1 MSEKTLE
8 ADVIIA
14 GGGPAGS
21 VAAFVLASAGYRVTL
36 LEKLKFPRYKVCGAG
51 LTHKILQEI
60 PFSITPVIETRIH
73 TFRFSTHF
81 SETFERTSPDPLIY
95 CTMRDKLDNF
105 MLSQAQGAGVKVLF
119 GEQVTAVAPQGKMIK
134 VVTRTGEYLCRRLIG
149 AEGATGKVA
158 RSAGLWRDMVPGL
171 AWEAELEI
179 DAVALERIR
188 QTVFLDWGSFP
199 GGYGWLFPKS
209 GHISVGVGGPAALSR
224 HMMPYY
230 RNFIDYL
237 KDTGIQVNTTRS
249 LRSWPIPVKVRSGK
263 FRNGNVFIT
272 GDAAGLTDPLTG
284 EGIYYAVRSG
294 RIAAEE
300 VIASFGKFLAH
311 DHYSARINSELM
323 PELLEAQNIKHLFN
337 TVPLKIHRFVRDND
351 RAWRAFCKVLRGERN
366 YADVRKGFG
375 RYSPLWSVAC
385 LGARLISVIREF
397 RLRKGG
403 SSQ

>member
-1 MSEKTLE
+1 MSEVTPE

-21 VAAFVLASAGYRVTL
+21 VAAFVLASAGYPVTV
-36 LEKLKFPRYKVCGAG
+36 LEKQKFPRYKVCGAG

-60 PFSITPVIETRIH
+60 PFDIWSVIDSRVH
-73 TFRFSTHF
+73 TFRFSTRF
-81 SETFERTSPDPLIY
+81 GETFERSSPDPLIY
-95 CTMRDKLDNF
+95 CTMRDKLDNY
-105 MLSQAQGAGVKVLF
+105 MLSQAQVAGAKVLF
-119 GEQVTAVAPQGKMIK
+119 GEQVTAVAPQGDMIK
-134 VVTRTGEYLCRRLIG
+134 VVTRTGEYLCRKLIG
-149 AEGATGKVA
+149 AEGATGKVS
-158 RSAGLWRDMVPGL
+158 RSAGLWRDMLPGL

-179 DAVALERIR
+179 DPGALERIR

-209 GHISVGVGGPAALSR
+209 AHISVGVGGPAALSR

-230 RNFIDYL
+230 QRFLDYL
-237 KDTGIQVNTTRS
+237 KETGIQVNTTLS
-249 LRSWPIPVKVRSGK
+249 LKSWPIPVRVRSGR
-263 FRNGNVFIT
+263 FRAGNIFIT

-300 VIASFGKFLAH
+300 VMASFGG
-311 DHYSARINSELM
+311 DVRQDRYSARINSELM

-366 YADVRKGFG
+366 YADVCKGFG

-385 LGARLISVIREF
+385 QGARLVSSLQEF
-397 RLRKGG
+397 RFRKGG
-403 SSQ
+403 SLL